1 MARILE
7 VNVES
12 WPIRGSFRIARGAK
26 TEAEVVVAEIADGD
40 VRGRGE
46 CVPYARYGETL
57 ESVRSALDALMPDVA
72 NGLSREELQSRLH
85 AGAARNALDCALLDC
100 EAKARGVRAHE
111 ILGLQPPK
119 RVRTAF
125 TLSLDAPE
133 AMAQAASEAVGKGYG
148 LLKLKIAGGDDLA
161 RVEAVRRAAPAARLI
176 ADANEGW
183 TVEDL
188 IRLAPE
194 LAKLG
199 VALLEQPL
207 KAADDDALAGFSSP
221 IPLCADESCHTR
233 EDLPRIFGCYS
244 HINIK
249 LDKAGGLT
257 EAVALAR
264 KARARGLKLMVGCMV
279 STSLAM
285 APVLTLAGMAEFVD
299 LDGPLLLARDREPAL
314 DYSQDFIEPPSP
326 AVWG

>member
-1 MARILE
+1 MTRILE
-7 VNVES
+7 VKVES

-40 VRGRGE
+40 FRGRGE

-57 ESVRSALDALMPDVA
+57 ESVRGELEELMPGIAKGLTREDL
-72 NGLSREELQSRLH
+72 LSRLE
-85 AGAARNALDCALLDC
+85 AGAARNALDCALLDL
-100 EAKARGVRAHE
+100 EAKTRGVRAHE
-111 ILGLQPPK
+111 ILGLGLTKP
-119 RVRTAF
+119 VRTAF
-125 TLSLDAPE
+125 TLSLDTPE
-133 AMAQAASEAVGKGYG
+133 AMAQAASEAVAKGYG
-148 LLKLKIAGGDDLA
+148 LLKLKIAGGDDIA
-161 RVEAVRRAAPAARLI
+161 RVEAVRRAAPDARLI

-183 TVEDL
+183 SIEDL

-194 LAKLG
+194 LHRLG

-207 KAADDDALAGFSSP
+207 KAAEDEALVGFLSP

-244 HINIK
+244 HINVK

-257 EAVALAR
+257 EALALAR
-264 KARARGLKLMVGCMV
+264 KARRRGLKLMVGCMV

-285 APVLTLAGMAEFVD
+285 APALLLTGMAEFVD
-299 LDGPLLLARDREPAL
+299 LDGPLLLARDREPGLAYRHDL
-314 DYSQDFIEPPSP
+314 IEPPP
-326 AVWG
+326 PDLWG